1 MVPNRARFAAHEAS
15 RTNRAPWYRI
25 LSMQEPQT
33 PNLVVHLQGG
43 DDEVAVGRISG
54 YTPETIDVDIV
65 IEGAPAYSMGTAL
78 SVSIDRGKQVNRFA
92 TQVVARKELDGSRRY
107 TLRVA
112 EPAVLAFLGAR
123 DLRGN
128 PRVRPGSE
136 EKVEVNLYLGG
147 QAPLVRGSLYDL
159 SSTGLAVWLPAEE
172 DVRWNEASEVSVR
185 FTIPGE
191 KKPTL
196 LVGAIRNRTLLNDGI
211 KYGIAFDEA
220 ATKRFSE
227 QWEDIKRYI
236 RRRQLEELQAAREL
250 LDSQVES
257 TTTSDSGEGEAAA

>member
-1 MVPNRARFAAHEAS
+1 
-15 RTNRAPWYRI
+15 
-25 LSMQEPQT
+25 MQEPQT
-33 PNLVVHLQGG
+33 PNLVVHLQEG

-54 YTPETIDVDIV
+54 YTPETIDVDIA
-65 IEGAPAYSMGTAL
+65 IEGAPTYSLGTAL
-78 SVSIDRGKQVNRFA
+78 SVSIDRGNQVNRFA
-92 TQVVARKELDGSRRY
+92 TKVVARKELEASRRF

-136 EKVEVNLYLGG
+136 EAVEVHLYLGG
-147 QAPLVRGSLYDL
+147 QAPLVRGLLYDL
-159 SSTGLAVWLPAEE
+159 SSTGLAVWIPPEE
-172 DVRWNEASEVSVR
+172 EVRLKEALEISVR
-185 FTIPGE
+185 FTFPGE
-191 KKPTL
+191 KKPIL
-196 LVGAIRNRTLLNDGI
+196 LVGPIRNRTLLHDGV

-220 ATKRFSE
+220 ATKRFPE

-250 LDSQVES
+250 LDSQAEATSPGES
-257 TTTSDSGEGEAAA
+257 EEGEAAA